1 MSRLK
6 RCVSLSDA
14 EQLTLR
20 EAIKNHPKHEFRRS
34 CQALLWSHKGFS
46 AKEVAEHTEVSQ
58 HSVGKWLTSWQ
69 EQGLVG
75 LMRQK
80 GQGRK
85 PILSLTNLAHQHYL
99 TKAVSAHY
107 QDAERIKADLQTAL
121 GQSLSRDT
129 VKRFLKKMIIAG
141 DASDAPPNPSRTP
154 KPTRMA

>member
-46 AKEVAEHTEVSQ
+46 AKAVAEYAEVSQ
-58 HSVGKWLTSWQ
+58 HSVGKWLTNWQ

-85 PILSLTNLAHQHYL
+85 PMLSLTNPAHQQYL
-99 TKAVSAHY
+99 TKAVGTHY

-121 GQSLSRDT
+121 GQSMSRDT
-129 VKRFLKKMIIAG
+129 VKRFLKKMIITG
-141 DASDAPPNPSRTP
+141 DASDGLPNLNRMP
-154 KPTRMA
+154 KPTRMV